1 MAIILLHGQ
10 EHSFM
15 HDLESFFWVLF
26 WICINYETPGEQAK
40 PKTIYDAWNYIA
52 GDALANLKAG
62 LISDEGPFMDQL
74 RAAARTH
81 VNKPRQK
88 VFPDGKVQHAP
99 NRELYSEMIE
109 VLREAQKDA

>member
-1 MAIILLHGQ
+1 MAILLLHGQ

-62 LISDEGPFMDQL
+62 LISDE
-74 RAAARTH
+74 AH
-81 VNKPRQK
+81 VNKLRQK

>member
-1 MAIILLHGQ
+1 
-10 EHSFM
+10 M

-26 WICINYETPGEQAK
+26 WICINYEAPGEQAK

-74 RAAARTH
+74 RAACTEYYKPLIPQSSCQQATAEGIPRWESAAR
-81 VNKPRQK
+81 
-88 VFPDGKVQHAP
+88 A
-99 NRELYSEMIE
+99 
-109 VLREAQKDA
+109 